1 MHEGRRVRLNRVLH
15 PSTGRS
21 VVVAFDHGLSLGPT
35 SGIEDIRAVVARV
48 AAGEPDAVQ
57 VAPGVVAAIGDVVAG
72 RAGPALIL
80 RVDASSAWRTAAA
93 TAAPYRVRIATVEDA
108 VRLGADAVVAYLL
121 TGYPDELQEGQN
133 LADIGALASEC
144 RRWGVPLVVEP
155 LHITPGRRAADDPD
169 VAALMV
175 RMACEAGADVIKAD
189 YTGSPDSFAGVV
201 RASTA
206 PVLVRGGP
214 KMDTPERVLRM
225 VADALEAGARGVVF
239 GRNIWQHADPVG
251 MVRALRRIVHEGR
264 SPDQALAEVT
274 PATRH

>member
-1 MHEGRRVRLNRVLH
+1 MYAGRRLRLNRILR
-15 PSTGRS
+15 PSTGRG

-35 SGIEDIRAVVARV
+35 PGIEDIRTAVAQV

-57 VAPGVVAAIGDVVAG
+57 VAPGVVAAVEDVVAG
-72 RAGPALIL
+72 RTAPALIL
-80 RVDASSAWRTAAA
+80 RVDASSAWRTVAA

-133 LADIGALASEC
+133 LADIGALASDC

-155 LHITPGRRAADDPD
+155 LRIGPGRRPADEPD
-169 VAALMV
+169 VAALMA

-189 YTGSPDSFAGVV
+189 YTGSPDSFARVV

-206 PVLVRGGP
+206 PILIRGGP
-214 KMDTPERVLRM
+214 KMDSPQQVLHT
-225 VADALEAGARGVVF
+225 VAEALEAGARGVVF
-239 GRNIWQHADPVG
+239 GRNIWQHADPAG

-264 SPDQALAEVT
+264 SPEQALADVA
-274 PATRH
+274 PAARH